1 MRERERERERELRD
15 GVSKIYT
22 YKKNARART
31 FDCFDSFIVTV
42 YIHYC
47 YYIFIICV
55 DIFILRTLCCC
66 VLVPRYI

>member
-1 MRERERERERELRD
+1 MRERESYAMEFYIKRM
-15 GVSKIYT
+15 
-22 YKKNARART
+22 RALAHLIAL
-31 FDCFDSFIVTV
+31 IVLLL

>member
-1 MRERERERERELRD
+1 MRERERESYAMEFQ
-15 GVSKIYT
+15 KYT

-31 FDCFDSFIVTV
+31 FDYFDSFIVTV

>member
-1 MRERERERERELRD
+1 MRERERERESYAMEFQ
-15 GVSKIYT
+15 K
-22 YKKNARART
+22 
-31 FDCFDSFIVTV
+31 FIHTKRMRPLAHLIALIVLLLL
-42 YIHYC
+42 YIFN

>member
-1 MRERERERERELRD
+1 MEFQ
-15 GVSKIYT
+15 KYT

-47 YYIFIICV
+47 YYIFLSSIDFSMIMV
-55 DIFILRTLCCC
+55 
-66 VLVPRYI
+66 

>member
-1 MRERERERERELRD
+1 MRERERERELLD

-42 YIHYC
+42 PGIYSLLLLYI
-47 YYIFIICV
+47 YY
-55 DIFILRTLCCC
+55 LC
-66 VLVPRYI
+66 RYIYITYPMLLCIST